1 MIMNNNM
8 LKVITE
14 KAYFYKNNFRLM
26 INALLLS
33 LIVIVILTISLIY
46 QLQNVKYYYLA
57 IDKNGEITQLH
68 MQTEADV
75 NETMLT
81 NWVALNIPKL
91 YKLDFVNYK
100 EDILAIRYLFNDYG
114 WLSFNQAFKE
124 TIHQI
129 RDKKLVTQ
137 AILNGI
143 PVVTAVGQISDVR
156 SWKVQVPIIIS
167 FSQGDKE
174 TQSRV
179 ILKITIQKN
188 SKKNQLSSGQFFG
201 IMQIIQV
208 QQNKD

>member
-1 MIMNNNM
+1 MNNNM

-68 MQTEADV
+68 MKTEADV

-100 EDILAIRYLFNDYG
+100 EDILAIRYLFNNYG
-114 WLSFNQAFKE
+114 WQSFNQAFKE

-143 PVVTAVGQISDVR
+143 PVVTAVGQISGVK

-174 TQSRV
+174 TRSRV

-188 SKKNQLSSGQFFG
+188 SKKNQLSSGQFLE
-201 IMQIIQV
+201 
-208 QQNKD
+208 

>member
-68 MQTEADV
+68 MKTEADV

-100 EDILAIRYLFNDYG
+100 EDILAIRYLFNNYG
-114 WLSFNQAFKE
+114 WQSFNQAFKE

-143 PVVTAVGQISDVR
+143 PVVTAVGQISGVK

-174 TQSRV
+174 TRSRV

>member
-1 MIMNNNM
+1 
-8 LKVITE
+8 
-14 KAYFYKNNFRLM
+14 
-26 INALLLS
+26 
-33 LIVIVILTISLIY
+33 
-46 QLQNVKYYYLA
+46 
-57 IDKNGEITQLH
+57 
-68 MQTEADV
+68 
-75 NETMLT
+75 
-81 NWVALNIPKL
+81 

-100 EDILAIRYLFNDYG
+100 EDILAIRYLFNNYG
-114 WLSFNQAFKE
+114 WQSFNQAFKE

-143 PVVTAVGQISDVR
+143 PVVTAVGQISGVK

-174 TQSRV
+174 TRSRV

>member
-1 MIMNNNM
+1 MNNNM

-68 MQTEADV
+68 MKTEADV

-100 EDILAIRYLFNDYG
+100 EDILAIRYLFNNYG
-114 WLSFNQAFKE
+114 WQSFNQAFKE

-143 PVVTAVGQISDVR
+143 PVVTAVGQISGVK

-174 TQSRV
+174 TRSRV